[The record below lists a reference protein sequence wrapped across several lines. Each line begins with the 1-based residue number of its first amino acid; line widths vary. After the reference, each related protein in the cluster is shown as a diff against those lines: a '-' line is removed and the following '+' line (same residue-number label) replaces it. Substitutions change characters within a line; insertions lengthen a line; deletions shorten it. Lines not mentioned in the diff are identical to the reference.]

1 LVVIAALLASCSS
14 SASTSAEPAASS
26 SSIPTVSIPT
36 GPTVDPN
43 QQPNPIPYNVGERV
57 GLPNGWLVQVTRV
70 HRPYVAPG
78 LPSVPAGQQF
88 VGVDLTMDNE
98 GAAAVTVSPR
108 RVFKVNDAS
117 GTSHVVV
124 SGAEGAKGLDGTYP
138 PGVSKSGRLV
148 FAVPV
153 GSDLVM
159 LLDGPVIH
167 PAFRVSDRPAD
178 NTGARL
184 IALWNPRLEKA
195 FDAREVVRSQPEA

>member
-14 SASTSAEPAASS
+14 SAPKSAAPAPSS
-26 SSIPTVSIPT
+26 SPIPTVSVPT
-36 GPTVDPN
+36 GPTVDPD
-43 QQPNPIPYNVGERV
+43 QQPNPIPYNVGERI

-70 HRPYVAPG
+70 HRPYVATG

-98 GAAAVTVSPR
+98 GAAAVAVNAR
-108 RVFKVNDAS
+108 RVFKVNDAK
-117 GTSHVVV
+117 GTSHAVV
-124 SGAEGAKGLDGTYP
+124 SGAEGAKGIDGTYG

-159 LLDGPVIH
+159 LLDGPLIH
-167 PAFRVSDRPAD
+167 TQRSVFQIDPPK
-178 NTGARL
+178 TP
-184 IALWNPRLEKA
+184 PR
-195 FDAREVVRSQPEA
+195 D

>member
-1 LVVIAALLASCSS
+1 LHRFRRHVLGLILIAALLASCSS
-14 SASTSAEPAASS
+14 STPKAEPATSS
-26 SSIPTVSIPT
+26 SSIPTPSIPT
-36 GPTVDPN
+36 APTVDPN
-43 QQPNPIPYNVGERV
+43 QEPNPIPYNVGERI

-70 HRPYVAPG
+70 HRPYVAAG

-98 GAAAVTVSPR
+98 GTAAVTVNAR
-108 RVFKVNDAS
+108 RVFKVNDAT
-117 GTSHVVV
+117 GTSHPVV
-124 SGAEGAKGLDGTYP
+124 SGAEGAKDIDGTYG

-167 PAFRVSDRPAD
+167 TQRSVFQVDPPTTPARD
-178 NTGARL
+178 
-184 IALWNPRLEKA
+184 
-195 FDAREVVRSQPEA
+195 